1 MNKRFIIS
9 FAFLS
14 LGMMVRPAFVLGDI
28 SIEVQREAMQLQ
40 ADMIQM
46 IDQRRDFQDQQMPN
60 AEVQMEQQE
69 PLPVVQGLSFQVNEI
84 ILEGNTIFPAEQF
97 RSTINR
103 YEGRVLF
110 LKDLQDLAKMITVRY
125 QMAGYMTS
133 RAFIPTQRI
142 YDGKVVIRI
151 VEGRVGDI
159 SISGNRYFIDNLF
172 SDRMDLQRGKF
183 FDMQQLAMS
192 LQDINQLP
200 DRYVKAYLQPGK
212 ETGTSN
218 IVIVAQ
224 DRNPLHASYEYNER
238 GTDLTHISRHTLHLT
253 NNNATGVGDSLQI
266 SMTGTDQNAFA
277 GGVIQYVL
285 PKPKDGLTYSI
296 NTGYDYSRLEKYLR
310 SSKVTS
316 SSFIVAPGV
325 TKSFIKAP
333 HLKVDGFIGLE
344 VKGSKTLVDQSKL
357 SYYRSTVLDVGPRV
371 VVDDNWG
378 KTFVAGDVR
387 VGIPDVLGASELH
400 NPEASRVDSGGE
412 FVYFTDSVDRLNRL
426 PYGSYLVLHAGA
438 QYSPMPLNSLEQDY
452 LGGMYSVRG
461 YPENDSAGDSG
472 VNFSTEL
479 RIPPYFIPSEWRVW
493 NSKDKTWRDS
503 LSLIAFIDGGR
514 VFDHKRQEDESAK
527 DRTLLGAGTGVRYYL
542 TPDMNCQAGIGFP
555 FGDNS
560 TDGKHAE
567 PYVSARVG
575 F

>member
-172 SDRMDLQRGKF
+172 SDRMDLQRGQF

-192 LQDINQLP
+192 L
-200 DRYVKAYLQPGK
+200 
-212 ETGTSN
+212 
-218 IVIVAQ
+218 
-224 DRNPLHASYEYNER
+224 HR
-238 GTDLTHISRHTLHLT
+238 GGI
-253 NNNATGVGDSLQI
+253 
-266 SMTGTDQNAFA
+266 
-277 GGVIQYVL
+277 
-285 PKPKDGLTYSI
+285 
-296 NTGYDYSRLEKYLR
+296 LR
-310 SSKVTS
+310 
-316 SSFIVAPGV
+316 
-325 TKSFIKAP
+325 
-333 HLKVDGFIGLE
+333 
-344 VKGSKTLVDQSKL
+344 
-357 SYYRSTVLDVGPRV
+357 RR
-371 VVDDNWG
+371 
-378 KTFVAGDVR
+378 
-387 VGIPDVLGASELH
+387 
-400 NPEASRVDSGGE
+400 
-412 FVYFTDSVDRLNRL
+412 
-426 PYGSYLVLHAGA
+426 
-438 QYSPMPLNSLEQDY
+438 
-452 LGGMYSVRG
+452 
-461 YPENDSAGDSG
+461 
-472 VNFSTEL
+472 
-479 RIPPYFIPSEWRVW
+479 
-493 NSKDKTWRDS
+493 
-503 LSLIAFIDGGR
+503 
-514 VFDHKRQEDESAK
+514 
-527 DRTLLGAGTGVRYYL
+527 
-542 TPDMNCQAGIGFP
+542 
-555 FGDNS
+555 
-560 TDGKHAE
+560 
-567 PYVSARVG
+567 
-575 F
+575 